1 MAIARR
7 PPGGA
12 RVTQFGRL
20 LTAMVTPFDPATGS
34 LDIDQAKCLAAALFD
49 SGTEALVGAGT
60 TGESPTLSNREKLA
74 LLEATVEVAHAR
86 GAPVIAGTTTYN
98 TAESVELSRE
108 AARLGVDGIL
118 GTVPYYN
125 NPPQEGLFQHF
136 RAIARGVDLPVI
148 LYNIPARSPR
158 NVEAAT
164 TLRIARE
171 VSNIVGVKEASANM
185 KQIGEIIRDA
195 PDGFRVWSGN
205 DGDILTILALGGY
218 GVVSVAA
225 HLVGRQIGDLIG
237 AYEVGDNARA
247 ARLHHSVMPL
257 VDALF
262 VTASPIPLKYALS
275 RIGMH
280 VGEPRLPLVP
290 IDAKSQAVMDA
301 ALASTTIDLRMA
313 VPA

>member
-1 MAIARR
+1 M
-7 PPGGA
+7 
-12 RVTQFGRL
+12 TQFGRL
-20 LTAMVTPFDPATGS
+20 LTAMVTPFDEASGA
-34 LDIDQAKCLAAALFD
+34 LDLDQAKRLATALFD
-49 SGTEALVGAGT
+49 SGTEGLVVCGT
-60 TGESPTLSNREKLA
+60 TGESPTLSNKEKLA

-108 AARLGVDGIL
+108 AAHLGVDGLL

-136 RAIARGVDLPVI
+136 RAIARAVDLPVI

-158 NVEAAT
+158 NMESST
-164 TLRIARE
+164 TLRLARE
-171 VSNIVGVKEASANM
+171 VSNIIGVKEASANF

-205 DGDILTILALGGY
+205 DADIITIMALGGC
-218 GVVSVAA
+218 GIVSVAG
-225 HLVGRQIGDLIG
+225 HLVGRQIAELMRAFAAG
-237 AYEVGDNARA
+237 ENAQA
-247 ARLHHSVMPL
+247 AEIHHRLMPL

-262 VTASPIPLKYALS
+262 VTSSPIPLKYAL
-275 RIGMH
+275 RKVGMN
-280 VGEPRLPLVP
+280 VGNPRLPLVP
-290 IDAKSQAVMDA
+290 IDPKSQAVMDA
-301 ALASTTIDLRMA
+301 ALANVQVDLRIP

>member
-1 MAIARR
+1 M
-7 PPGGA
+7 
-12 RVTQFGRL
+12 TQFGRL
-20 LTAMVTPFDPATGS
+20 LTAMVTPFDDASGA
-34 LDIDQAKCLAAALFD
+34 LDLDQARQLAAAVLD
-49 SGTEALVGAGT
+49 SGTQGLVVCGT
-60 TGESPTLSNREKLA
+60 TGEAPTLSNHEKLA
-74 LLEATVEVAHAR
+74 LLEATAEVAHAR

-136 RAIARGVDLPVI
+136 RAIARAVDLPMIV
-148 LYNIPARSPR
+148 YNIPSRSPR
-158 NVEAAT
+158 NMEAST
-164 TLRIARE
+164 TLRLARE
-171 VSNIVGVKEASANM
+171 VSNIVGVKEASGNF

-225 HLVGRQIGDLIG
+225 HLVGRQIGDLIR

-247 ARLHHSVMPL
+247 ARLHHSLMPL

-262 VTASPIPLKYALS
+262 VTSSPIPLKYALN
-275 RIGMH
+275 RVGMH
-280 VGEPRLPLVP
+280 VGNPRLPLVP
-290 IDAKSQAVMDA
+290 IDARSQAVMDA
-301 ALASTTIDLRMA
+301 ALAATTLDLRVA